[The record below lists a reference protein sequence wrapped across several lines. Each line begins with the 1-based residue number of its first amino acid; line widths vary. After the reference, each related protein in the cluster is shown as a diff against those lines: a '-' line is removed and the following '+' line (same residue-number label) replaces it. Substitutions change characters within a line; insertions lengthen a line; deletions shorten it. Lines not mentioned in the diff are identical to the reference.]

1 MSNISCPVS
10 SRSDMLVDQGK
21 LVALTADSGHYWPKP
36 GHFRWFFDRL
46 QQQGADLSALQ
57 GLDFSTK
64 H

>member
-1 MSNISCPVS
+1 M
-10 SRSDMLVDQGK
+10 MVDQGR

-46 QQQGADLSALQ
+46 QQQGADLSSLE